1 MIVRRRRKGWL
12 GIIWRIRQQVNRIVR
27 ERAKS
32 GLKRLWIIRKKKKKD
47 MKSDSNRIVSKSCVI
62 KIEKSGW
69 RSKIRI
75 AITRR
80 MIIIL
85 L

>member
-32 GLKRLWIIRKKKKKD
+32 GLKRLWIIRKKKK
-47 MKSDSNRIVSKSCVI
+47 RH
-62 KIEKSGW
+62 E
-69 RSKIRI
+69 IRF
-75 AITRR
+75 
-80 MIIIL
+80 
-85 L
+85 

>member
-12 GIIWRIRQQVNRIVR
+12 GIIWRIRQQVKRIVR

-32 GLKRLWIIRKKKKKD
+32 GLKRLWMIRKKKKD

-69 RSKIRI
+69 RSRIRI